1 MTAANQGTRRRR
13 SYRPTTTAGRLL
25 MIESK
30 ALPPILRRASA
41 EAFGRP
47 TVCTEWSVRDV
58 VAHCS
63 AALNR
68 VASGDVHGF
77 SPEENQADVDE
88 RRSWPLKRLI
98 DELVRGYALAAR
110 VVDAAGGRLDGV
122 ALGEWVH
129 GGDVREPL
137 GEPDPYTSAGSDLA
151 LELLVARSRRLP
163 LVAVHLP
170 DQTLALGSMDLPHG
184 PARLD
189 TDFETLVRLLSGR
202 RPDPDRYVLDGV
214 DPAALVLFG

>member
-1 MTAANQGTRRRR
+1 MTSAKLGARRRG

-25 MIESK
+25 MTESE
-30 ALPPILRRASA
+30 ALPPILRRATA
-41 EAFGRP
+41 ETLGRP

-63 AALNR
+63 AALNH

-77 SPEENQADVDE
+77 SPDENQADVDE
-88 RRSWPLKRLI
+88 RRLWPPKRLI
-98 DELVRGYALAAR
+98 DELVRGYTAAAP

-122 ALGEWVH
+122 ALGEWIH

-137 GEPDPYTSAGSDLA
+137 GEPDPYTSVGSDLA

-170 DQTLALGSMDLPHG
+170 DQALALGSTDLPRG

-202 RPDPDRYVLDGV
+202 RPDPDRYVLDGL
-214 DPAALVLFG
+214 DPAELVLFG

>member
-1 MTAANQGTRRRR
+1 MTAANTVRGRR
-13 SYRPTTTAGRLL
+13 SYRPTTAAGRLL
-25 MIESK
+25 MIEAK
-30 ALPPILRRASA
+30 ALPPILRRAKA
-41 EAFGRP
+41 DAFDRP

-63 AALNR
+63 AALNH
-68 VASGDVHGF
+68 VAHGDVHGF
-77 SPEENQADVDE
+77 SSEENQVDVDE
-88 RRSWPLKRLI
+88 RRPWPLKRLV
-98 DELVRGYALAAR
+98 DELVRGYTSAAP

-137 GEPDPYTSAGSDLA
+137 GEPDPYASAGSDLA

-170 DQTLALGSMDLPHG
+170 DQTFALGSIDPPGG
-184 PARLD
+184 PARLE

-214 DPAALVLFG
+214 DAVDLVLFG